1 MTHSKLDDDVDANE
15 RVKAG
20 RSVDVQDEKDESRA
34 REEAAGLEDGQR
46 NTEVRVVATSADG
59 AATSVP
65 DLAGDQEGNANVD
78 DKIQRPRSETPV
90 TDGLILKGGTVEV
103 LGNSEDGDG
112 SVTGFHEE
120 LTKGIREDGRY
131 NDERQLTGRTAI
143 FQLLPQTAYNRQM
156 RTRSWMSTYEG
167 KRARYEAADK

>member
-15 RVKAG
+15 RVEAG
-20 RSVDVQDEKDESRA
+20 RSVDVQDEEDESRA
-34 REEAAGLEDGQR
+34 REETTGLEDGQR

-65 DLAGDQEGNANVD
+65 NLAGDQEGNANVD
-78 DKIQRPRSETPV
+78 DEIQRPRSETPV
-90 TDGLILKGGTVEV
+90 TDGLILERGTVEV
-103 LGNSEDGDG
+103 FGNSENGNSG
-112 SVTGFHEE
+112 VSGFHKE
-120 LTKGIREDGRY
+120 LTKGVREDVRHS
-131 NDERQLTGRTAI
+131 DERQLTGRTAI